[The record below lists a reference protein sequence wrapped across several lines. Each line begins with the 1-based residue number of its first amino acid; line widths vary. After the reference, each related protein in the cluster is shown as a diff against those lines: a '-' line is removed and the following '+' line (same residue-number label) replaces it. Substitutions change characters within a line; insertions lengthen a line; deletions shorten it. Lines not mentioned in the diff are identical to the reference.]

1 MKPTEAFLKNTMV
14 FFKRVRSKTKFWQ
27 MIGRGTRLCENLFG
41 EGQDKTHFVIFDYLG
56 NFEFFRAHKEGLL
69 GKETQSLSEA
79 IFAKR
84 FDNFMYGI
92 MIAQIERMSYFKKGK
107 KQLITV
113 CSDLSKRATIPQIK
127 EKLEFINTIS
137 SDEFW
142 KSSDIVN
149 LEKVRVEL
157 RSLMIRLIR

>member
-1 MKPTEAFLKNTMV
+1 M
-14 FFKRVRSKTKFWQ
+14 
-27 MIGRGTRLCENLFG
+27 
-41 EGQDKTHFVIFDYLG
+41 
-56 NFEFFRAHKEGLL
+56 
-69 GKETQSLSEA
+69 
-79 IFAKR
+79 
-84 FDNFMYGI
+84 
-92 MIAQIERMSYFKKGK
+92 
-107 KQLITV
+107 ITV

-157 RSLMIRLIR
+157 RSLMIRLIRYKRMPLKQWDNLYGRQGLGQSDLEPSTPSAEPEFKALKNKESKHQE